1 MALTESRI
9 TTLVT
14 MLLNNLYMVLKVSS
28 CIKSVGAGLREA
40 RELGK
45 RLGRRD
51 WGRSPGTW
59 RAAGPHGNLRQQQQK
74 DEQHDSK
81 RAASATSAVLALQ

>member
-1 MALTESRI
+1 MAWNISI
-9 TTLVT
+9 
-14 MLLNNLYMVLKVSS
+14 
-28 CIKSVGAGLREA
+28 IVGAGLREA

-81 RAASATSAVLALQ
+81 RAASATSAVLTLQ

>member
-1 MALTESRI
+1 MSWGGEPCDAQPPPKPPASHP
-9 TTLVT
+9 
-14 MLLNNLYMVLKVSS
+14 
-28 CIKSVGAGLREA
+28 VGAGLREA

-81 RAASATSAVLALQ
+81 RAASATSAVLTLQ

>member
-1 MALTESRI
+1 MVELTMTWAISG
-9 TTLVT
+9 
-14 MLLNNLYMVLKVSS
+14 
-28 CIKSVGAGLREA
+28 VGAGLREA

-59 RAAGPHGNLRQQQQK
+59 RAAGPYGNLQQQQQK

>member
-1 MALTESRI
+1 M
-9 TTLVT
+9 
-14 MLLNNLYMVLKVSS
+14 NLKNIIVY
-28 CIKSVGAGLREA
+28 VGAGLREA

-59 RAAGPHGNLRQQQQK
+59 RAAGPHRNLR
-74 DEQHDSK
+74 
-81 RAASATSAVLALQ
+81 